1 MANNEPVVITIK
13 KKSFFQKIKDRWNEL
28 DQETKD
34 WLKIVGIWT
43 VDGVLLG
50 TCIGA
55 AATSKQAKKEVVKA
69 YLVGV
74 NDGKD
79 EAYLNMIQSQQPQL
93 VRMPTNYVSQ
103 KNLLKKNH

>member
-1 MANNEPVVITIK
+1 MAANDQVVVTIK
-13 KKSFFQKIKDRWNEL
+13 KKGFFQKIKDRWNEL

-34 WLKIVGIWT
+34 WFKIVGIWT
-43 VDGVLLG
+43 VDGALLG

-55 AATSKQAKKEVVKA
+55 AITGKQAKKEVVKA

-79 EAYLNMIQSQQPQL
+79 EAYLKMMQNPYGMMNAGMARLEQQG
-93 VRMPTNYVSQ
+93 
-103 KNLLKKNH
+103 KAKKF